1 MENLRPHLEFPAL
14 GQRIIRTVVGIFLC
28 YLVYFFRGEHGTVFF
43 AVIAVLQCIQPYM
56 KSSFDMAKQRF
67 VGTFIGAGWGVVI
80 LLITHEWLG
89 IHIIENLFGYLL
101 VALFVG
107 VVLYTSVVLRYR
119 EVAGFSA
126 IVFMSIA
133 TTHIEGGLT
142 IAGLVTGRVVD
153 TLIGVAIAIAVN
165 SFHFPRDKNTNIL
178 FVAGIDDVMMTSPE
192 LKISPFSIVEL
203 NHLLSHGMKFT
214 ISTWRTPASIM
225 KLTEGVEL
233 NLPVIAMSGAALYDT
248 ETHSYVETCGIPR
261 EQSQVVM
268 DFFDKKK
275 VNYFSNVVI
284 DDTLLI
290 YYKKISNEA
299 EKGLYDDMKISPH
312 RNYVKRDLPEGEDV
326 LYFLVINEEDKIN
339 ALYDEMEKMEWI
351 EDYRLEINDS
361 EDQPGARVL
370 RVFHKD
376 ATHYKMQDKLMKTLN
391 VDKKITFGCRKY
403 NCDVVIED
411 ASNDLMVRRLKNMF
425 EPIHFTW
432 ENIFRRYNRI
442 KDEKRGKSID

>member
-1 MENLRPHLEFPAL
+1 MDNLRPHLEFPAL

-28 YLVYFFRGEHGTVFF
+28 YLVYYFRGGHGTVFF
-43 AVIAVLQCIQPYM
+43 AVLAVLQCIQPYM

-67 VGTFIGAGWGVVI
+67 VGTFIGAGWGFVI
-80 LLITHEWLG
+80 LLVTHELLEF
-89 IHIIENLFGYLL
+89 HIIENLLGYFLIA
-101 VALFVG
+101 VFAG
-107 VVLYTSVVLRYR
+107 VVLYTSVVFRHR
-119 EVAGFSA
+119 EVAGFA
-126 IVFMSIA
+126 AVVFLSVV
-133 TTHIEGGLT
+133 TTPIEGGIT
-142 IAGLVTGRVVD
+142 IAGLMTGRVLD
-153 TLIGVAIAIAVN
+153 TLIGVVIAIGVN
-165 SFHFPRDKNTNIL
+165 AFHFPRDKNTNIL
-178 FVAGIDDVMMTSPE
+178 FVSGIDDVMMTSPE

-248 ETHSYVETCGIPR
+248 ETHAYVETCGIPR
-261 EQSQVVM
+261 EQAKVVI
-268 DFFDKKK
+268 DFFDERR

-339 ALYDEMEKMEWI
+339 ALYDEMCKIEWI
-351 EDYRLEINDS
+351 SHFRLEINDS

-370 RVFHKD
+370 RIFHKE
-376 ATHYKMQDKLMKTLN
+376 ATHYRMQDKLMETLE

-411 ASNDLMVRRLKNMF
+411 ASNDLMVRRLKSMF
-425 EPIHFTW
+425 EPIRFTW
-432 ENIFRRYNRI
+432 KNILRRYNNK
-442 KDEKRGKSID
+442 KD

>member
-1 MENLRPHLEFPAL
+1 MENLRPNLEFPAL

-28 YLVYFFRGEHGTVFF
+28 YLVYYFRAGYGTVFF
-43 AVIAVLQCIQPYM
+43 AVLAVLQCIQPYM
-56 KSSFDMAKQRF
+56 KSSFDTAKQRF
-67 VGTFIGAGWGVVI
+67 VGTFIGAGWGFVI
-80 LLITHEWLG
+80 LFVTHELLDF
-89 IHIIENLFGYLL
+89 HIIENLLGYFLIA
-101 VALFVG
+101 VFSG
-107 VVLYTSVVLRYR
+107 VVLYTSVVLRHR

-126 IVFMSIA
+126 VVFLSIV
-133 TTHIEGGLT
+133 TTPIEGVMT
-142 IAGLVTGRVVD
+142 IAGLLTGRVLD
-153 TLIGVAIAIAVN
+153 TLIGVVIAIAVN
-165 SFHFPRDKNTNIL
+165 AFHFPRDRNTNIL
-178 FVAGIDDVMMTSPE
+178 FVSGIDDVMMTTPE
-192 LKISPFSIVEL
+192 LKISPFSVVEL

-248 ETHSYVETCGIPR
+248 ETHEYVETCGIPR
-261 EQSQVVM
+261 EQGNLVM
-268 DFFDKKK
+268 DFFDEKK

-312 RNYVKRDLPEGEDV
+312 RNYVNRDLPEDEDV

-339 ALYDEMEKMEWI
+339 ALYDEICKMEWI
-351 EDYRLEINDS
+351 CDFRLEINDS

-376 ATHYKMQDKLMKTLN
+376 ATHYRMQDKLMESLN
-391 VDKKITFGCRKY
+391 VEKKVTFGCRKY

-411 ASNDLMVRRLKNMF
+411 ASNDLMVRRLKSMF

-432 ENIFRRYNRI
+432 GNIFL
-442 KDEKRGKSID
+442 KK

>member
-28 YLVYFFRGEHGTVFF
+28 YLVYYLRGDHGTVFF
-43 AVIAVLQCIQPYM
+43 AVLAVLQCIQPYM
-56 KSSFDMAKQRF
+56 KSSFEMAKQRF
-67 VGTFIGAGWGVVI
+67 VGTFIGAGWGFII
-80 LLITHEWLG
+80 LLVTHELLEFHITDNLLG
-89 IHIIENLFGYLL
+89 YFLT
-101 VALFVG
+101 ALFAG
-107 VVLYTSVVLRYR
+107 VALYTSVVLRHR
-119 EVAGFSA
+119 EVAGFA
-126 IVFMSIA
+126 AVVFLSIA
-133 TTHIEGGLT
+133 TTPIEGGIT
-142 IAGLVTGRVVD
+142 ITGLLTGRVLD
-153 TLIGVAIAIAVN
+153 TLIGVVIAIAVN
-165 SFHFPRDKNTNIL
+165 AFHFPRDKHTNIL
-178 FVAGIDDVMMTSPE
+178 FVAGIDNVMMTAPE

-203 NHLLSHGMKFT
+203 NHLINHGMKFT

-248 ETHSYVETCGIPR
+248 ETHAYLETCGIPR

-268 DFFDKKK
+268 DFFDQKK

-290 YYKKISNEA
+290 YYKKISNEL
-299 EKGLYDDMKISPH
+299 EKGLYDDMKVSPH

-339 ALYDEMEKMEWI
+339 LLYNEMKEMEWA
-351 EDYRLEINDS
+351 DNYRLELNDS

-370 RVFHKD
+370 RIFHKE
-376 ATHYKMQDKLMKTLN
+376 ATHYHMQEKLMETLE
-391 VDKKITFGCRKY
+391 VDKKITFGCREY
-403 NCDVVIED
+403 DCDVEIED

-425 EPIHFTW
+425 EPIHFTR
-432 ENIFRRYNRI
+432 ENIFRRYN
-442 KDEKRGKSID
+442 KMKE